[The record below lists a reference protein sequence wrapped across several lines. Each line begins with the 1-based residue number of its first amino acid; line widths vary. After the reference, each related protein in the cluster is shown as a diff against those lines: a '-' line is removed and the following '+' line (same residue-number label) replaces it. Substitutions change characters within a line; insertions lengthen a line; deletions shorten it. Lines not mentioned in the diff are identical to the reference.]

1 MTTWLGYLVNWFS
14 GMNRTAILI
23 LWVIDLVV
31 ALFVSFLTRGG
42 PTTRGGS
49 RRRPTLAFA
58 VSLVAG
64 MLIMVDGFAI
74 TASRVFDFEAHTPSD
89 LLAIFA
95 ALGYAQSFV
104 VWAAAA
110 TLLIMPNRHA
120 FWGSV
125 IIFFAFASALV
136 GGGFIL
142 GSILGS
148 IGGVLAVNW
157 EPSSSSINQSVLTKG
172 QAPTST
178 QLPDPE
184 SVQTADQGRSSK
196 EPPP

>member
-1 MTTWLGYLVNWFS
+1 MTTWLGYLVNWLS

-23 LWVIDLVV
+23 LWVIDLDV

-110 TLLIMPNRHA
+110 ALPSLGVRKCGRASSACSAMPTTNRLL
-120 FWGSV
+120 
-125 IIFFAFASALV
+125 
-136 GGGFIL
+136 
-142 GSILGS
+142 
-148 IGGVLAVNW
+148 
-157 EPSSSSINQSVLTKG
+157 
-172 QAPTST
+172 APR
-178 QLPDPE
+178 
-184 SVQTADQGRSSK
+184 RSRKRAAGARRS
-196 EPPP
+196 PAG

>member
-1 MTTWLGYLVNWFS
+1 MTTWLGYLVNWLS

-110 TLLIMPNRHA
+110 ALLERGLFVPAIRPPTVPAGTSRLRITLSAAAGAAAIGRT
-120 FWGSV
+120 
-125 IIFFAFASALV
+125 ASPANT
-136 GGGFIL
+136 
-142 GSILGS
+142 SRR
-148 IGGVLAVNW
+148 
-157 EPSSSSINQSVLTKG
+157 QS
-172 QAPTST
+172 
-178 QLPDPE
+178 
-184 SVQTADQGRSSK
+184 
-196 EPPP
+196 